1 MKKIILIKCLEG
13 CVNASGPVG
22 AAPER
27 MSPCPF
33 RDMQDGYDPEEDKRE
48 TELKISYQ
56 EGRKDALLQLVLDGV
71 ITLDEIH
78 PYTERIIEELDELYK
93 YKENLMFGLE
103 GI

>member
-27 MSPCPF
+27 MRPCPF
-33 RDMQDGYDPEEDKRE
+33 RDMQDGYDPEEEKRE

-56 EGRKDALLQLVLDGV
+56 KGRKDALLQLVMDEAITLDGV
-71 ITLDEIH
+71 YPDIDRAL
-78 PYTERIIEELDELYK
+78 EELNELYK

>member
-1 MKKIILIKCLEG
+1 MKKIILIKCLAG
-13 CVNASGPVG
+13 CANASGPVG

-27 MSPCPF
+27 TSPCPF

-56 EGRKDALLQLVLDGV
+56 KGRKDALLQLVLDGV

>member
-27 MSPCPF
+27 MRPCPF

>member
-1 MKKIILIKCLEG
+1 M
-13 CVNASGPVG
+13 G

-27 MSPCPF
+27 TSPCPF

-56 EGRKDALLQLVLDGV
+56 KGRKDALLQLVMDEAITLDGV
-71 ITLDEIH
+71 YPDIDRAL
-78 PYTERIIEELDELYK
+78 EELNELYK

>member
-13 CVNASGPVG
+13 CANASGPVG

-27 MSPCPF
+27 TSPCPF